1 VGLAGK
7 PGSLCAIRE
16 AKPVVAHAW
25 GMVVDVSEPPRPQI
39 VMPGAPEQEEEQDG
53 GVVAHPA
60 KLLRIASMIRE
71 LVEEV
76 RGTKLDE
83 QGRSRLAEIYRAS
96 VDQLKE
102 ALSPDL
108 QQELDKLAAP
118 LNEPSTESEVRLAQ
132 AQLLG
137 WLEGLFHGIQA
148 ALWAQHAQAQAALEE
163 MRRRQLPP
171 GTSRSPQRPP
181 EQSGGP
187 PGQYL

>member
-1 VGLAGK
+1 MRY
-7 PGSLCAIRE
+7 PGRQ
-16 AKPVVAHAW
+16 VN
-25 GMVVDVSEPPRPQI
+25 EPKRPQI
-39 VMPGAPEQEEEQDG
+39 VVPGEQPGEDEQEA
-53 GVVAHPA
+53 VVAQPA

-76 RGTKLDE
+76 RGAQIDDP
-83 QGRSRLAEIYRAS
+83 GRARLAEIYRSS

-108 QQELDKLAAP
+108 NKELETLLGP
-118 LNEPSTESEVRLAQ
+118 LREPSSESEVRVAQ

-148 ALWAQHAQAQAALEE
+148 ALFAQQAAARAQFEE
-163 MRRRQLPP
+163 LRRRGLPAGQPP
-171 GTSRSPQRPP
+171 GPP
-181 EQSGGP
+181 AERG